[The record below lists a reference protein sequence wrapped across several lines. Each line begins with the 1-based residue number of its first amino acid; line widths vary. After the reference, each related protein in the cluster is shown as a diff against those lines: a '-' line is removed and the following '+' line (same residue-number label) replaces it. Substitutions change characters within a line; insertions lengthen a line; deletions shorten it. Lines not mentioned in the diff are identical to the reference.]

1 MIARENVTES
11 PNTTANTAPA
21 PPAIEFY
28 PSPTP
33 RPFSQAVRINDVLY
47 LSGELGIRADGTL
60 ADGFEAQAHQTMQN
74 IAETLR
80 SLGAGM
86 TDVFKAT
93 IMLDDMSRW
102 AEFNAVYLE
111 YFDAERLPSR
121 SAFGSSGLALGA
133 HLEVEC
139 WAYVPAL
146 AR

>member
-1 MIARENVTES
+1 MSES
-11 PNTTANTAPA
+11 AG
-21 PPAIEFY
+21 IEFF
-28 PSPTP
+28 PSHSG
-33 RPFSQAVRINDVLY
+33 RPFSEAVRIDNVLY

-93 IMLDDMSRW
+93 IMLGDMSRW
-102 AEFNAVYLE
+102 EEFNVVYLE

-133 HLEVEC
+133 HMEVEC
-139 WAYVPAL
+139 WAHVPHL